1 MAASPFPCPFPFALW
16 RPEVGVGH
24 AGVKRRRVGL
34 ATPEVVEGA
43 WMTLA
48 VVAEMA
54 RAKRRRVGLATPEVV
69 EGAGM
74 TLAVA
79 AEVAQ
84 AKRRRVGLATPEGV

>member
-43 WMTLA
+43 GMTLA
-48 VVAEMA
+48 VVAEVA

-74 TLAVA
+74 TLAVV
-79 AEVAQ
+79 AEVAR